1 MNALSA
7 VDRSDR
13 GVGGGYWIRKSAVW
27 TEIRATRLSRIA
39 KELQRDG
46 RVGVSVDGNFVVLI
60 HKQLL

>member
-1 MNALSA
+1 MNAS
-7 VDRSDR
+7 S
-13 GVGGGYWIRKSAVW
+13 VGLVWYSTVW
-27 TEIRATRLSRIA
+27 TEIRATRLSRIT